1 MKIARRVWE
10 SIVYVGMRPA
20 SAASGSRIP
29 RLFGPLRGPVERFLA
44 GGIAPSDPLYL
55 TNRTFGQKMRTT
67 VVVAVPCMIVF
78 GLLAL
83 GVGSYIRVREK
94 PAQDVTTA
102 ELREKILPTLA
113 RNIEISTNHDLEV
126 TEARVE
132 PGDPTVLLGTVRN
145 NTGHAIDNAQVI
157 FDLAGDSGARLGAV
171 AAPIAHVDANS
182 TAPFRIAVQQDNATF
197 ALVREVV
204 LQ

>member
-1 MKIARRVWE
+1 
-10 SIVYVGMRPA
+10 
-20 SAASGSRIP
+20 
-29 RLFGPLRGPVERFLA
+29 VERFLG

-55 TNRTFGQKMRTT
+55 TNRTFGQKLRTA
-67 VVVAVPCMIVF
+67 VVVAIPCVIVF
-78 GLLAL
+78 GVLAL

-102 ELREKILPTLA
+102 ELREKVLPTLA

-132 PGDPTVLLGTVRN
+132 QGEPTVGLGTVRN
-145 NTGHAIDNAQVI
+145 NTGHAIDNAQVV
-157 FDLAGDSGARLGAV
+157 FDLTADSGARLGAV
-171 AAPIAHVDANS
+171 SATIAHVDAKS
-182 TAPFRIAVQQDNATF
+182 TAAFRIAVQQDNATF
-197 ALVREVV
+197 ALVREVI